1 MPELCELRAIDAEE
15 VPAYARA
22 FSAAFG
28 AEPDAHALARVV
40 STTEA
45 DRVLVGT
52 AADGSIAATAGAYSL
67 DLSVP
72 GGAPVACAGVTRV
85 SVRADHRR
93 RGVLRR
99 MLERLHGQALDRGE
113 AVAALWPSE
122 VGIYGRFGYGPAAVC
137 QDLEVLRAHAR
148 LRTGTDVAQVELID
162 TATARRLLPPL
173 REAVRAQRP
182 GLVSRSAAWW
192 ETVLDDDPPD
202 ARDGA
207 SPRFHAVLPE
217 RGYVIY
223 RVHQRWTDGAPAGRV
238 EISELQARDPG
249 AAAALW
255 ALVTDLDL
263 TDRVVARRRPLD
275 EPLWHLLE
283 DPGRLRI
290 TDHWGL
296 HLRLLDVPAVL
307 AARGYAGDDRLVLE
321 IGDELLARN
330 AGRFALNVED
340 GRATCRRVDEPADLV
355 LDVRELAS
363 VVLGGS
369 RVTSLQAAG
378 RVRAATA
385 GAALRLDRLLL
396 TDLAPWQDGVF

>member
-1 MPELCELRAIDAEE
+1 MPELSELRAIDAAE

-22 FSAAFG
+22 FAAVFG
-28 AEPDAHALARVV
+28 SEPDAHALARVARI
-40 STTEA
+40 TES

-52 AADGSIAATAGAYSL
+52 AADGSIAATAGAYSF

-72 GGAPVACAGVTRV
+72 AGAPIGCAGITRV

-99 MLERLHGQALDRGE
+99 MLQQLHRQALDRGE
-113 AVAALWPSE
+113 PVAALWPSE
-122 VGIYGRFGYGPAAVC
+122 VPIYGRFGYGPSAAC
-137 QDLEVLRAHAR
+137 QDLEVSRSSAQLRAPADP
-148 LRTGTDVAQVELID
+148 GPVELVD
-162 TATARRLLPPL
+162 TASARRLLPPL

-182 GLVSRSAAWW
+182 GLVSRTVAWW
-192 ETVLDDDPPD
+192 ETVLDEDPPD

-207 SPRFHAVLPE
+207 SPRFHAVLPD
-217 RGYVIY
+217 RGYAIY

-238 EISELQARDPG
+238 EVSELHALDPE

-263 TDRVVARRRPLD
+263 TERIVARRRPLD

-290 TDHWGL
+290 TGHWGL

-307 AARGYAGDDRLVLE
+307 AARGYAGEDRLVLE
-321 IGDELLARN
+321 VDDELLAHN
-330 AGRFALNVED
+330 AGRFALCVED

-355 LDVRELAS
+355 LDVRELAT
-363 VVLGGS
+363 VVLGGF
-369 RVTSLQAAG
+369 RLTALQAAG
-378 RVRAATA
+378 RVRSGTP
-385 GAALRLDRLLL
+385 GAALRLDRLLF